1 MAVEITPITSESLQA
16 AIRTLLPS
24 QVGFGDD
31 LQATNL
37 ITPVIDLTS
46 TAAGTSVPEF
56 LSQAIN
62 FGGSTGFRVANAT
75 NTVVINN
82 TGFFR
87 VRGNAG
93 NFTNNGFTYEFNLF
107 DGATSKTLFDFDIA
121 ANATAAGYV
130 NTSPFD
136 FIVFLTANDSLR
148 ATSGAASAIISGN
161 FQQIADIN
169 GTITNPVG
177 FTPQ

>member
-1 MAVEITPITSESLQA
+1 MAVEITPITSEALQA
-16 AIRTLLPS
+16 AIRQLLPS

-37 ITPVIDLTS
+37 ITPIIDLTN
-46 TAAGTSVPEF
+46 TASGVGTSES

-62 FGGSTGFRVANAT
+62 FGGTTGFRVANST
-75 NTVVINN
+75 NTVIINN

-93 NFTNNGFTYEFNLF
+93 IFTQNGFTYEFNIF
-107 DGATSKTLFDFDIA
+107 DGATSKVLFSYDIEVSGADQIATFDF
-121 ANATAAGYV
+121 V
-130 NTSPFD
+130 
-136 FIVFLTANDSLR
+136 VFLTANDSLR
-148 ATSGAASAIISGN
+148 ATTGAVSAIISGN

-169 GTITNPVG
+169 GNITNPVG